1 MLLRLSSLFS
11 FGPPDPMSVARRKAF
26 SDIFAAKLWGEG
38 ESTSGPGSG
47 VARASLFRTDFE
59 LLLCELGVH
68 TLLDAGCGDFNWL
81 PSFDLKGIE
90 VIGIDIVPELVS
102 ANRKRHPGVHFRAAD
117 IVTDAL
123 PQANLILCRDALVH
137 LSNDDILR
145 ALANFRRSE
154 AKWLLTNTFI
164 GRDKNED
171 IPTGGWRPLNL
182 SLPPFSLPEPSRI
195 IDERCF
201 GYDGGFRDKRLA
213 LWRCLDLPAAEPATA
228 PR

>member
-1 MLLRLSSLFS
+1 MLSRLSSLFS
-11 FGPPDPMSVARRKAF
+11 FSPSDPMSVARQKAF
-26 SDIFAAKLWGEG
+26 SDIFATRLWGEG
-38 ESTSGPGSG
+38 ESVSGPGSG

-59 LLLCELGVH
+59 LLLRELGVRI
-68 TLLDAGCGDFNWL
+68 LLDAGCGDFNWL
-81 PSFDLKGIE
+81 PSFDLKGIK

-117 IVTDAL
+117 IVANSL
-123 PQANLILCRDALVH
+123 PKADLILCRDALVH
-137 LSNDDILR
+137 LNNDDIFR

-154 AKWLLTNTFI
+154 ANWLLTNTFI

-182 SLPPFSLPEPSRI
+182 RLPPFSLPEPSRI
-195 IDERCF
+195 IDERCL
-201 GYDGGFRDKRLA
+201 GYDGVYRDKRLA
-213 LWRCLDLPAAEPATA
+213 LWRRLDLPAAAPATA